1 MRADAA
7 AMIGELRSA
16 GAGIEIL
23 SGDSPSRVA
32 AVAARLGIEQF
43 EARVTPE
50 RKLARLAELR
60 AGGATV
66 AVIGDGVNDAP
77 ALAGADLAVAVG
89 GGAELAKSSADIVLA
104 GDRLGGLL
112 EARRVAL
119 ATLRIM
125 RQNLAWS
132 VVYNAAS
139 VPLAAAG
146 WIPPWLAVIGMSL
159 SSLAVIVNSL
169 RIRAVAA
176 SHPTTQESAAA
187 SALTTVPA

>member
-1 MRADAA
+1 M
-7 AMIGELRSA
+7 LFRS
-16 GAGIEIL
+16 
-23 SGDSPSRVA
+23 
-32 AVAARLGIEQF
+32 
-43 EARVTPE
+43 
-50 RKLARLAELR
+50 
-60 AGGATV
+60 
-66 AVIGDGVNDAP
+66 
-77 ALAGADLAVAVG
+77 

-104 GDRLGGLL
+104 GDRLGALV
-112 EARRVAL
+112 EARRIAL

-139 VPLAAAG
+139 VPLAAVG

-176 SHPTTQESAAA
+176 PPAAAPNSAAA
-187 SALTTVPA
+187 SALTAVPA